1 MASIDKDCA
10 NDPHLAS
17 EDLTCVDVE
26 EFDALYAS
34 RPATSD
40 AFNDH

>member
-1 MASIDKDCA
+1 MAS
-10 NDPHLAS
+10 NDEDYTDDQHLSS

-26 EFDALYAS
+26 EFDALYGS